1 MSQGT
6 CSKGVGVSQTETLC
20 ESAAEWDMVAGTTL
34 ALTDRWALGG
44 QRHPAYLG
52 IPCGVGYVG
61 HGQGEICLE
70 EAGQATEEP
79 DALAL
84 QGPPH
89 HHQPIHCHRAN

>member
-1 MSQGT
+1 
-6 CSKGVGVSQTETLC
+6 
-20 ESAAEWDMVAGTTL
+20 MVAERTP

-44 QRHPAYLG
+44 QRNPAYFG
-52 IPCGVGYVG
+52 ISCWVGYVG

-70 EAGQATEEP
+70 ETGQTTEEP

-89 HHQPIHCHRAN
+89 HHQPIQRRSAN